1 MMPNVR
7 RRPANANYS
16 KSVDED
22 ALAAV
27 VQQFDCLRAMM
38 PDEENWLTFKKQLLL
53 MLPPKL
59 RENFSI
65 RVQTTRAYRG
75 HPPFNA
81 FEVELLKLW
90 HAGGGRVLR
99 MPPEKMLQGELP
111 ESYVWTSEIDIAD
124 E

>member
-1 MMPNVR
+1 LNSNR
-7 RRPANANYS
+7 S
-16 KSVDED
+16 THVDED
-22 ALAAV
+22 ALAAAV
-27 VQQFDCLRAMM
+27 ERFPALRAMM

-90 HAGGGRVLR
+90 RAGGGRVLR
-99 MPPEKMLQGELP
+99 MPPEKMLPGEQP
-111 ESYVWTSEIDIAD
+111 GAYDWESEIDIAD
-124 E
+124 G